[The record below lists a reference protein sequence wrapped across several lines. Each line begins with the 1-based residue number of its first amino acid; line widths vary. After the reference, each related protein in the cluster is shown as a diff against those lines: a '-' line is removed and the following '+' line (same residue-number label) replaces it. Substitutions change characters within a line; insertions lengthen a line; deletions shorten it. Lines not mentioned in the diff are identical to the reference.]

1 MELLRRGCVLAYFE
15 GVNFSPQK
23 QASND
28 FLPGLDPD
36 PAGLDHDALG
46 APSAYE
52 VGRYTAA
59 EFLRREPYK
68 AEILVKLL
76 GKGLGQ
82 LECARLLRCSVHTVR
97 AVLLELPENI
107 AIERERQRKR
117 LRAGAALVLDGILED
132 LSDPEKMAAIP
143 TRDKAVILGILE
155 DKAAGPAP
163 ASVNIHVHSPGHRDL
178 DGYLQRLQTVGP
190 DSTGGGSAEMGFG
203 PGTGG
208 AKGAGL
214 VEDAE
219 VSGHDSTGTGGET
232 VDGSKV
238 GKSDSESDAQRAE
251 SVKREGFTDV

>member
-1 MELLRRGCVLAYFE
+1 MRVGGVLAYLW

-28 FLPGLDPD
+28 FMPGLDPD

-155 DKAAGPAP
+155 DKASGPAP

>member
-1 MELLRRGCVLAYFE
+1 M
-15 GVNFSPQK
+15 NFSPQK

-68 AEILVKLL
+68 AEILTKLL

-107 AIERERQRKR
+107 AMERERQRKR
-117 LRAGAALVLDGILED
+117 LRAGAALMLDGILED

-155 DKAAGPAP
+155 DKASGPAP

-178 DGYLQRLQTVGP
+178 DGYLQRLQSVGH
-190 DSTGGGSAEMGFG
+190 DSTGTDGGQMGFG

-214 VEDAE
+214 VDVVE
-219 VSGHDSTGTGGET
+219 VSGHDSSGSAADQ
-232 VDGSKV
+232 VDGVKGV
-238 GKSDSESDAQRAE
+238 KSDSESDAQKAE